1 MDVHVLVDY
10 ECKEVV
16 GVYEDAEDAEKACDA
31 YEKEKGYRPSVLSKD
46 VCPKC
51 TI

>member
-10 ECKEVV
+10 ECNEVV
-16 GVYEDAEDAEKACDA
+16 GVYEDAEDAEKACDD
-31 YEKEKGYRPSVLSKD
+31 YEKKKGYRPALLSTE

-51 TI
+51 SL